1 MRLPERI
8 ALIAGA
14 AGRIGRS
21 IPESIDV
28 ARVASPL
35 TRSISDHIPGD
46 LW

>member
-35 TRSISDHIPGD
+35 TSSISDHVPGD